1 MMRNMPD
8 FSRRP
13 AWKRRTLILMGA
25 LSVLLAVGALAAACG
40 GGTTYGTTA
49 TTAGPATTA
58 GTPTTGGTS
67 TTVATPTTAGTPTT
81 SGVSTTAGTP
91 TTAGGGAGGAQVVMK
106 GFAFDP
112 ASVTIKA
119 GESVTWTNQDPT
131 NHTVTADKGEFKSSD
146 IANGATFTFKFDT
159 AGTYAYHCS
168 IHPSMTGTVVVQ

>member
-1 MMRNMPD
+1 MKCL
-8 FSRRP
+8 SRCP
-13 AWKRRTLILMGA
+13 AWKRRALILMGA
-25 LSVLLAVGALAAACG
+25 LSVLLAVGVFAASCG
-40 GGTTYGTTA
+40 GGTTTTTA
-49 TTAGPATTA
+49 TTPTTVGPATTA
-58 GTPTTGGTS
+58 GTPTTAGTGGTAGTS
-67 TTVATPTTAGTPTT
+67 TTVVA
-81 SGVSTTAGTP
+81 STTAGTP
-91 TTAGGGAGGAQVVMK
+91 TSAAGGGGAQVVMK

-112 ASVTIKA
+112 ASVTIKV